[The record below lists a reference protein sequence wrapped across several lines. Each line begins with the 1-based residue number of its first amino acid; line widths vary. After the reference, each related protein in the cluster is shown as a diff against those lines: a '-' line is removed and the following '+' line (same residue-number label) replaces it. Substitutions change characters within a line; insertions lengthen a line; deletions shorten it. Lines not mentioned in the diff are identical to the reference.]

1 MAMLGCALVAI
12 DEPES
17 SKDLLVY
24 VEIDRCA
31 TDVIQSV
38 TGCKLGRRTLKYVDY
53 GKMAATFLNVGTC
66 DAFRLVARDDSRD
79 AVWSY
84 APQGVSKR
92 AAQLYAYKV
101 MPDTELFTVA
111 PVRID
116 VPATDLPGHPLRRVA
131 CDMCGEGVNDGR
143 EITQDGRT
151 LCRACAHGAY
161 YVSRHREDGSA
172 SSVGQAGLV
181 ALGET

>member
-131 CDMCGEGVNDGR
+131 
-143 EITQDGRT
+143 
-151 LCRACAHGAY
+151 
-161 YVSRHREDGSA
+161 
-172 SSVGQAGLV
+172 
-181 ALGET
+181 